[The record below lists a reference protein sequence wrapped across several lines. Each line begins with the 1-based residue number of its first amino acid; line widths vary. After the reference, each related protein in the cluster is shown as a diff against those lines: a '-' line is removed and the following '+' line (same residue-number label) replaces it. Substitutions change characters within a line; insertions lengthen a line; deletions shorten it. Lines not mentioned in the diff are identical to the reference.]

1 MEREVTAV
9 PKAEASVLATQ
20 DLAIPARAVAMLA
33 PRVMEMPVGMGGTVA
48 VMGEVK
54 AEVKAEGMV
63 AATVVGTEE
72 VTGEATA
79 ENRL

>member
-54 AEVKAEGMV
+54 AEDMV

-79 ENRL
+79 ANRL